1 MKIEQLYTGCL
12 AEAAYFI
19 ESAGEAAVID
29 PIRETEPYIKLAQER
44 GVKIKYIFETHFHA
58 DFVSGHLDLSHAT
71 GAPIVFGPTAKA
83 QFDYIEAK
91 DGEIFEIGD
100 VTLKV
105 LHTPGHTPE
114 SMCLLLYDENGKE
127 HAVFTGDTLF
137 VGDVGRPDLLDGV
150 IISKEEQV
158 SNLYDSLNKKIKTLP
173 DDVIVYPGHGPGSLC
188 GKSIGKETQSTIGR
202 EKMFNYALQPMT
214 REEFTQIILADQ
226 LPAPQYFV
234 KNAIINRTGYES
246 IDEVLGRNVQ
256 PLGVTSVELEI
267 ETGALVLDT
276 RNSDVFAIGHI
287 PNSLQIALDGSFAV
301 WVGTLITDIKQRIV
315 VVADK
320 GRERETILRLA
331 RVGYENV
338 AGYLEGGFDAWRE
351 ADMPV
356 ATTEV
361 ITAEELERIFDAA
374 TTKIL
379 DVRRTNEYK
388 GGHLPNAINIPLRD
402 LEKNLH
408 QLNPKE
414 RYFVHCAGGYRS
426 MIAASIL
433 ARNGYNKVVNVN
445 GGMEAI
451 AKTQLPVLSEAQMA

>member
-29 PIRETEPYIKLAQER
+29 PIRETEPYLKLARER
-44 GVKIKYIFETHFHA
+44 NVKIKYIFETHFHA
-58 DFVSGHLDLSHAT
+58 DFVSGHLDLSRAT

-83 QFDYIEAK
+83 QFDFIEAK
-91 DGEIFEIGD
+91 DGQIFEIGD
-100 VTLKV
+100 VTIKV

-127 HAVFTGDTLF
+127 YAVFTGDTLF

-214 REEFTQIILADQ
+214 REEFMRLILEDQ
-226 LPAPQYFV
+226 PPAPQYFV

-246 IDEVLGRNVQ
+246 IDQVLERNVR
-256 PLGVTSVELEI
+256 PLSVTAVELEA
-267 ETGALVLDT
+267 EAGALILDT
-276 RNSDVFAIGHI
+276 RNSDAFAAGHI
-287 PNSLQIALDGSFAV
+287 PNAMQIALDGSFAV
-301 WVGTLITDIKQRIV
+301 WVGTLISDIKQRIV

-320 GRERETILRLA
+320 GRERESILRLA

-338 AGYLEGGFDAWRE
+338 AGYLEGGFEAWRE
-351 ADMPV
+351 AGKPV
-356 ATTEV
+356 ALTKV
-361 ITAEELERIFDAA
+361 ISAEEFAKIFDAQ
-374 TTKIL
+374 TTKVL
-379 DVRRTNEYK
+379 DVRRVNEFRNA
-388 GGHLPNAINIPLRD
+388 HLPNALNIPLRD
-402 LEKNLH
+402 LETNLH
-408 QLNPKE
+408 QLNPNE
-414 RYFVHCAGGYRS
+414 RYYVHCAGGYRS

-433 ARNGYNKVVNVN
+433 ARNGYDNVVNIN
-445 GGMEAI
+445 GGMDALT
-451 AKTQLPVLSEAQMA
+451 KTNLPVLSKPQAV

>member
-58 DFVSGHLDLSHAT
+58 DFVSGHLDLSRAT

-214 REEFTQIILADQ
+214 REEFTQVILADQ

-246 IDEVLGRNVQ
+246 IDNVLGRNVQ
-256 PLGVTSVELEI
+256 PLSVTSVELEI

-276 RNSDVFAIGHI
+276 RNTDVFAIGHI

-320 GRERETILRLA
+320 GREREAILRLA

-374 TTKIL
+374 TTKVL

-408 QLNPKE
+408 QLEPKE

-451 AKTQLPVLSEAQMA
+451 AKTHLPVLTEEQMA

>member
-214 REEFTQIILADQ
+214 REEFTRIILADQ

-246 IDEVLGRNVQ
+246 IDDVLGRNVQ

-287 PNSLQIALDGSFAV
+287 PNSLQIGLDGSFAV

-320 GRERETILRLA
+320 GREREAILRLA

-338 AGYLEGGFDAWRE
+338 AGYLEGGFDSWRE
-351 ADMPV
+351 AGMPV

-361 ITAEELERIFDAA
+361 ITAEELERIFDVA

-388 GGHLPNAINIPLRD
+388 AGHLPNAINIPLRD

-451 AKTQLPVLSEAQMA
+451 AKTQLPVLTEAKIA

>member
-29 PIRETEPYIKLAQER
+29 PIRETEPYLRLAQER

-58 DFVSGHLDLSHAT
+58 DFVSGHLDLSRAT

-83 QFDYIEAK
+83 QFDFIEAK
-91 DGEIFEIGD
+91 DGQTFEVGD
-100 VTLKV
+100 VIIKV

-214 REEFTQIILADQ
+214 REEFMRIILADQ
-226 LPAPQYFV
+226 PPAPQYFV
-234 KNAIINRTGYES
+234 KNAIINRTGYEA
-246 IDEVLGRNVQ
+246 IDHLLERNVR
-256 PLGVTSVELEI
+256 PLSVTAVELEM
-267 ETGALVLDT
+267 EAGALVLDT
-276 RNSDVFAIGHI
+276 RNTDAFAAGHI
-287 PNSLQIALDGSFAV
+287 PNAMQVALDGSFAV
-301 WVGTLITDIKQRIV
+301 WVGTLVSDIKQRIV
-315 VVADK
+315 VIADQ
-320 GRERETILRLA
+320 GRERESILRLA

-338 AGYLEGGFDAWRE
+338 AGYLEGGFDTWRQSG
-351 ADMPV
+351 MPI
-356 ATTEV
+356 ATTQV
-361 ITAEELERIFDAA
+361 ISAEQFEAIFDPN
-374 TTKIL
+374 TTKVL
-379 DVRRTNEYK
+379 DVRRTNEFK
-388 GGHLPNAINIPLRD
+388 NAHLPNAINIPLRD

-408 QLNPKE
+408 QLNPNE
-414 RYFVHCAGGYRS
+414 CYYVHCAGGYRS

-433 ARNGYNKVVNVN
+433 ARNGYENVININ
-445 GGMEAI
+445 GGMDAI
-451 AKTQLPVLSEAQMA
+451 LKTKLPVLSETQVA

>member
-100 VTLKV
+100 ITLKV

-214 REEFTQIILADQ
+214 REEFTQVILADQ

-246 IDEVLGRNVQ
+246 IDDVLGRNVQ

-267 ETGALVLDT
+267 ETGALALDT

-374 TTKIL
+374 TTKVL
-379 DVRRTNEYK
+379 DVRRVNEYK

-451 AKTQLPVLSEAQMA
+451 AKTHLPVLSEAQMA

>member
-19 ESAGEAAVID
+19 ESAGEAVVID
-29 PIRETEPYIKLAQER
+29 PIRETEPYVKLAQER

-58 DFVSGHLDLSHAT
+58 DFVSGHLDLAHVT
-71 GAPIVFGPTAKA
+71 GAPIVFGPTAQA
-83 QFDYIEAK
+83 QFDYIQAK
-91 DGEIFEIGD
+91 DGEIFEVGD
-100 VTLKV
+100 ITLKV

-158 SNLYDSLNKKIKTLP
+158 SHLYDSLNKKIKTLP

-202 EKMFNYALQPMT
+202 EKMFNYAMQPMT
-214 REEFTQIILADQ
+214 REQFMEIILADQ

-246 IDEVLGRNVQ
+246 IDEVLGRNVH
-256 PLGVTSVELEI
+256 PLGVTSTELEI
-267 ETGALVLDT
+267 EAGALILDT
-276 RNSDVFAIGHI
+276 RNSDVFAAGHV

-338 AGYLEGGFDAWRE
+338 AGYLESGFDAWRQ

-361 ITAEELERIFDAA
+361 MTAEELERIFDAS
-374 TTKIL
+374 TTKVL

-408 QLNPKE
+408 QLNPKD
-414 RYFVHCAGGYRS
+414 RYYIHCAGGYRS
-426 MIAASIL
+426 MIAASML
-433 ARNGYNKVVNVN
+433 ARNGYNKAVNVN

-451 AKTQLPVLSEAQMA
+451 AKTRLPILTEAQMA

>member
-29 PIRETEPYIKLAQER
+29 PIRETEPYLKLAQER
-44 GVKIKYIFETHFHA
+44 GVRIKYIFETHFHA
-58 DFVSGHLDLSHAT
+58 DFVSGHLDLAKAT
-71 GAPIVFGPTAKA
+71 GAPIIFGPTAKA
-83 QFDYIEAK
+83 RFDYIEAK
-91 DGEIFEIGD
+91 DGQIFEVGD

-114 SMCLLLYDENGKE
+114 SICLLLFDENGKE
-127 HAVFTGDTLF
+127 YAVFTGDTLF

-214 REEFTQIILADQ
+214 SEEFMQIILADQ
-226 LPAPQYFV
+226 PPAPQYFV

-246 IDEVLGRNVQ
+246 IDEVLERNVRG
-256 PLGVTSVELEI
+256 LDITAVELEV
-267 ETGALVLDT
+267 ETGAIVLDT
-276 RNSDVFAIGHI
+276 RNSNAFAAGHI
-287 PNSLQIALDGSFAV
+287 PNSLQIGLDGSFAV

-315 VVADK
+315 VITDK
-320 GRERETILRLA
+320 GREREAILRLA

-338 AGYLEGGFDAWRE
+338 AGYLEGGFEAWHK
-351 ADMPV
+351 AGKPI
-356 ATTEV
+356 ATIET
-361 ITAEELERIFDAA
+361 INAEQLAGIFDIT

-379 DVRRTNEYK
+379 DVRRVNEFK
-388 GGHLPNAINIPLRD
+388 NGHLPNAINIPLRD
-402 LEKNLH
+402 LEKNLY
-408 QLNPKE
+408 QLNADE
-414 RYFVHCAGGYRS
+414 HYYVHCAGGYRS

-433 ARNGYNKVVNVN
+433 TRNGYDNVVNVN
-445 GGMEAI
+445 GGMDAI
-451 AKTQLPVLSEAQMA
+451 VKTKLPVITEPQII

>member
-1 MKIEQLYTGCL
+1 
-12 AEAAYFI
+12 
-19 ESAGEAAVID
+19 
-29 PIRETEPYIKLAQER
+29 
-44 GVKIKYIFETHFHA
+44 
-58 DFVSGHLDLSHAT
+58 
-71 GAPIVFGPTAKA
+71 
-83 QFDYIEAK
+83 
-91 DGEIFEIGD
+91 
-100 VTLKV
+100 
-105 LHTPGHTPE
+105 
-114 SMCLLLYDENGKE
+114 
-127 HAVFTGDTLF
+127 
-137 VGDVGRPDLLDGV
+137 V

-158 SNLYDSLNKKIKTLP
+158 NHLYDSLNKKIKTLP

-214 REEFTQIILADQ
+214 REQFMEIILADQ

-246 IDEVLGRNVQ
+246 IDEVLGRNVH

-267 ETGALVLDT
+267 EAGALILDT
-276 RNSDVFAIGHI
+276 RNSDVFAAGHI

-315 VVADK
+315 VVTDK

-338 AGYLEGGFDAWRE
+338 AGYLEGGFDAWRQ

-361 ITAEELERIFDAA
+361 ITAEELERIFDAS
-374 TTKIL
+374 TTNIL

-388 GGHLPNAINIPLRD
+388 IGHLPNAINIPLRD

-408 QLNPKE
+408 QLNPKH
-414 RYFVHCAGGYRS
+414 RYYVHCAGGYRS
-426 MIAASIL
+426 MIAVSIL
-433 ARNGYNKVVNVN
+433 ARNGYNKAVNVN

-451 AKTQLPVLSEAQMA
+451 AKTRLPILTEAQMA

>member
-451 AKTQLPVLSEAQMA
+451 AKTHLPVLSETQMA